1 MPPRSDLAAAP
12 APRAAP
18 GGTPAAASSAST
30 GPAAGASVSPMPAQI
45 PRAPWSQVAPDF
57 IAQWGYPDAK
67 FQPEHLEIL
76 GPSGSGKTVFEE
88 TILTERV
95 AARDSK
101 TIFVATKK
109 SDRQIKALAEC
120 GWPLVSSFGETEQHK
135 QCVFWPRTKLMG
147 QSRKA
152 YLAAKIQDFLER
164 LWHEDANC
172 VVAFDEIATVE
183 GLSAEVRALIY
194 DYWREGRS
202 LGITVVA
209 MKQRPQA
216 IQRDMHSETSWVCSF
231 RPKDED
237 DAKRYA
243 EILGS
248 RAYWL
253 PVLMSLQRDSYEFV
267 LQHARTGESV
277 ISWVDVPLEPLPKKH
292 YQAGRH

>member
-1 MPPRSDLAAAP
+1 MPPRSDDAVLSEAPAAP
-12 APRAAP
+12 STAMP
-18 GGTPAAASSAST
+18 G
-30 GPAAGASVSPMPAQI
+30 AAGASVTAMPAQV

-57 IAQWGYPDAK
+57 IAEWGYPDGQ
-67 FQPEHLEIL
+67 FDPEHVEIL

-95 AARDSK
+95 AARDSACV
-101 TIFVATKK
+101 FVATKK
-109 SDRQIKALAEC
+109 SDKQIRALAGM
-120 GWPLVSSFGETEQHK
+120 GWPVVTSYRETEQHK
-135 QCVFWPRTKLMG
+135 QCIFWPRTKLLG
-147 QSRKA
+147 TARKA
-152 YLAAKIQDFLER
+152 YLAGKVQDLLER
-164 LWHEDANC
+164 MWRDDANT
-172 VVAFDEIATVE
+172 VMAFDEIATVE
-183 GLSAEVRALIY
+183 NLSPEVRALIY

-237 DAKRYA
+237 DGKRYA

-253 PVLMSLQRDSYEFV
+253 PVLMSLQRENFEFV
-267 LQHARTGESV
+267 LQHARTGQAV

-292 YQAGRH
+292 YQAKGSY

>member
-1 MPPRSDLAAAP
+1 
-12 APRAAP
+12 
-18 GGTPAAASSAST
+18 
-30 GPAAGASVSPMPAQI
+30 MPAQI
-45 PRAPWSQVAPDF
+45 PRAPWSEVAPEF
-57 IAQWGYPDAK
+57 IAEWGYPDGK
-67 FQPEHLEIL
+67 FQPEHIEIL

-109 SDRQIKALAEC
+109 SDRQIRALAEL
-120 GWPLVSSFGETEQHK
+120 GWPVVASFSETEQHK
-135 QCVFWPRTKLMG
+135 QCVYWPRTKLMG
-147 QSRKA
+147 QARKA
-152 YLAAKIQDFLER
+152 YLAAKVQDLLER
-164 LWHEDANC
+164 GWHEDANT
-172 VVAFDEIATVE
+172 VIAFDEIATVE

-216 IQRDMHSETSWVCSF
+216 IQRDMHSESSWVCSF

-243 EILGS
+243 EIIGS

-253 PVLMSLQRDSYEFV
+253 PVLMSLERENYEFV
-267 LQHARTGESV
+267 LQHARTGEAV
-277 ISWVDVPLEPLPKKH
+277 ISWIDVPLAPLPKKH
-292 YQAGRH
+292 YQAGRR

>member
-1 MPPRSDLAAAP
+1 MPQPSDTGTAPAAP
-12 APRAAP
+12 ANP
-18 GGTPAAASSAST
+18 GQAAAVTTVPPASGT
-30 GPAAGASVSPMPAQI
+30 VQALPANT

-57 IAQWGYPDAK
+57 IAEWGYPDEK
-67 FQPEHLEIL
+67 FDPEHVEIL

-109 SDRQIKALAEC
+109 SDKQIGALAAL
-120 GWPLVSSFGETEQHK
+120 GWPVTSSFGDTEQHK
-135 QCVFWPRTKLMG
+135 QSIFWPQTKLLG
-147 QSRKA
+147 RARRA
-152 YLAAKIQDFLER
+152 YLAGKVEDLLAR
-164 LWHEDANC
+164 LWHENSNTI
-172 VVAFDEIATVE
+172 VAFDEIATVE
-183 GLSAEVRALIY
+183 GLSPEVRTLIY

-216 IQRDMHSETSWVCSF
+216 IQRDMHSESSWVVSF

-237 DAKRYA
+237 DGKRYA
-243 EILGS
+243 EIFGS

-253 PVLMSLQRDSYEFV
+253 PVLMSLDRSKYEF
-267 LQHARTGESV
+267 LIQHARTGEAV
-277 ISWVDVPLEPLPKKH
+277 ISWIDVPLEPLPKKH
-292 YQAGRH
+292 YQARRH